1 MKLWGFRIERKGSG
15 LVDTWLQNVKRN
27 VVMITPKDMG
37 DAAARLI
44 NFEIDAG

>member
-1 MKLWGFRIERKGSG
+1 MKLWGFRIEREGGG

-27 VVMITPKDMG
+27 VVMITLTDMG

-44 NFEIDAG
+44 KIDQF